1 MQNNQTNQTVKPH
14 EKIDFFNQ
22 ILNKADLLLNESQIS
37 QIMDKLAQQIS
48 SEFQQKLPLVLVVM
62 KGGYFVASE
71 LLRRLNFPLEVDY
84 LEATRYGKNTSG
96 ACLNWL
102 HKSATQ
108 IQARD
113 IILVDDV
120 FDEGITL
127 AEINT
132 YLQDAGANSVKSLVL
147 IEKQVA
153 NRKIDFRPDYI
164 GALLPNRFLFGCGMD
179 LAGIWRNLPQIY
191 AINDEDIDK
200 F

>member
-1 MQNNQTNQTVKPH
+1 MQNNQTNQTVKPY

-132 YLQDAGANSVKSLVL
+132 YLQDTGANSVKTLVL

>member
-1 MQNNQTNQTVKPH
+1 MQNNQTNQTVKPY

-147 IEKQVA
+147 VEKQVA

>member
-1 MQNNQTNQTVKPH
+1 MQNNQTNQTVKPY

-127 AEINT
+127 SEIDS
-132 YLQDAGANSVKSLVL
+132 YLQDAGANSVKTLVL

-179 LAGIWRNLPQIY
+179 LAGIWRNLPKIY
-191 AINDEDIDK
+191 AINDEDIAK

>member
-1 MQNNQTNQTVKPH
+1 MQNNQTNQTVKPY

-22 ILNKADLLLNESQIS
+22 ILNKADLLLNEPQIS

-147 IEKQVA
+147 VEKQVA

>member
-1 MQNNQTNQTVKPH
+1 MQNNQTNQTVKPY

-22 ILNKADLLLNESQIS
+22 ILNKADLLLNEFQIS

-127 AEINT
+127 AEINA

-147 IEKQVA
+147 VEKQVA

>member
-1 MQNNQTNQTVKPH
+1 MQNNQTNQTVKPY